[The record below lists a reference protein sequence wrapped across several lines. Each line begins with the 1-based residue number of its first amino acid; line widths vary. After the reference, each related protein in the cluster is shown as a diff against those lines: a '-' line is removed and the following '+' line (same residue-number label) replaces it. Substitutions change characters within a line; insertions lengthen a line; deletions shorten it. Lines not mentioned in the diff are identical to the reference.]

1 MVTVNVHQA
10 KTQLSRLL
18 QQVEA
23 GETIVIARAGKPS
36 AQLVP
41 INAQRTGLKPPGRCE
56 IRSRSVPIVMPHWT
70 SCLQGLLNLLGA
82 RSHEPSFAGHPSAA
96 VVSELQS
103 DRHSVLVSQASIW
116 EMAIKVGL
124 GRLSLDLAILEK
136 RVTYEGFLKVGLS
149 YI

>member
-41 INAQRTGLKPPGRCE
+41 INAQRTGLKPPGAMRNQ
-56 IRSRSVPIVMPHWT
+56 IQI
-70 SCLQGLLNLLGA
+70 GA
-82 RSHEPSFAGHPSAA
+82 DF
-96 VVSELQS
+96 
-103 DRHSVLVSQASIW
+103 DASIA
-116 EMAIKVGL
+116 EVCDGKL
-124 GRLSLDLAILEK
+124 KLAMFT
-136 RVTYEGFLKVGLS
+136 RP
-149 YI
+149 